1 MSGATV
7 WFVIGIAGF
16 SLAGLFL
23 VIAVFMFIKMRI
35 PAVIGDL
42 TGKTVAREIKAM
54 RETNATGNNKL
65 HKPSRVNADRGML
78 TNKQSMADGN
88 SAAADAHLSKR
99 LQNPSASQ
107 DNFSQETEP
116 LKTEKTGAQN
126 ITERISSGVTEV
138 EIGNDKTTLLTEE
151 DNTDILLSGEAT
163 EILESNATEVLE
175 SNATEVLESNATE
188 ILESNATEIL
198 ESNATE
204 VLSDYHEAP
213 AGAETTVLNNVQA
226 EDGEVKTVAFKVVR
240 DLTEIHTDEVINT

>member
-88 SAAADAHLSKR
+88 SAAAGAHLSKR

-138 EIGNDKTTLLTEE
+138 EIDNDKTTLLTEE

-175 SNATEVLESNATE
+175 SNATEVL
-188 ILESNATEIL
+188 
-198 ESNATE
+198 
-204 VLSDYHEAP
+204 SDYNEAP